1 MTPQAPAAAE
11 RYWLQIISQMGG
23 DVAMHLSAVQ
33 AHLEELGPSLPQAP
47 ELQKLQARLARVRQ
61 IGMLGQQLARM
72 AAGEVHQVPEEV
84 SLTTVLREVLAQ
96 QKARAALR
104 GVELHRAMHPATVLL
119 DPSLLHGFVQQL
131 ADWALAQAQDQLD
144 IRLEMHDWPPQAR
157 LQLTASHPLPSDA
170 PQASDQLLA
179 WCLIEQMAR
188 AQHLRLER
196 LDRPDL
202 TQVLIVFPQ
211 TLSPDTAFGV
221 GAGDD
226 DAEHLSS
233 AFALSQASRPL
244 AGSHWLVI
252 ASQRD
257 VRMEVREALRAS
269 GMLVDFVGS
278 LQEAEAFCQDSMPHG
293 ILFEA
298 ILGGERVQRLRHRLS
313 ARAPHL
319 VWVEITAEGLYSQPA
334 EPSQERPARI
344 GRDALSEQL
353 NSLLES
359 EYTRHL

>member
-33 AHLEELGPSLPQAP
+33 AQLEQLGPSLPPAP
-47 ELQKLQARLARVRQ
+47 ELQKLQTRLARVRQ

-84 SLTTVLREVLAQ
+84 SLTNVLREVLAQ

-131 ADWALAQAQDQLD
+131 TDWALAQSQDRLD
-144 IRLEMHDWPPQAR
+144 IRLEMRDWPPQAR
-157 LQLTASHPLPSDA
+157 LQLTASHPLPWDE
-170 PQASDQLLA
+170 PQANDQLLA

-188 AQHLRLER
+188 TQHLRLER
-196 LDRPDL
+196 VERPDV
-202 TQVLIVFPQ
+202 TQVVIGFPQ

-221 GAGDD
+221 GDD

-252 ASQRD
+252 AGQRD
-257 VRMEVREALRAS
+257 VRAEVREALRAS
-269 GMLVDFVGS
+269 GMLVDFVGN
-278 LQEAEAFCQDSMPHG
+278 LQEAEDFCRDSMPHG

-298 ILGGERVQRLRHRLS
+298 ILGEERVERLRHRLS
-313 ARAPHL
+313 ARAPQL
-319 VWVEITAEGLYSQPA
+319 VWVEIAAEGLYAQPA
-334 EPSQERPARI
+334 EPGQGRPARV
-344 GRDALSEQL
+344 GRDALSERL
-353 NSLLES
+353 TALLES

>member
-1 MTPQAPAAAE
+1 MTPQAPAHTE

-33 AHLEELGPSLPQAP
+33 AHLEALGPNLPP
-47 ELQKLQARLARVRQ
+47 SSELQKLQERLARVRQ

-72 AAGEVHQVPEEV
+72 AAGEVHQVPEEI

-96 QKARAALR
+96 QKARATLR

-119 DPSLLHGFVQQL
+119 DPSLLHSFVQQL
-131 ADWALAQAQDQLD
+131 TDWALALAQDQLD
-144 IRLEMHDWPPQAR
+144 IRLELHDWPPQAR
-157 LQLTASHPLPSDA
+157 LQLTASHPQPPEA
-170 PQASDQLLA
+170 PASSDQLLA
-179 WCLIEQMAR
+179 WSLIEQMAR

-196 LDRPDL
+196 LDRPDA
-202 TQVLIVFPQ
+202 TQLVIDFPQ
-211 TLSPDTAFGV
+211 TLSPETAFGV
-221 GAGDD
+221 GDD
-226 DAEHLSS
+226 DPDHLSS

-252 ASQRD
+252 AGQRD
-257 VRMEVREALRAS
+257 VRTEVREALRAS

-278 LQEAEAFCQDSMPHG
+278 VQEAAAFCQDSTPHG

-298 ILGGERVQRLRHRLS
+298 ILGGERVDRLRHRLS

-319 VWVEITAEGLYSQPA
+319 VWVEMAAEGLHALPGEPA
-334 EPSQERPARI
+334 LGRPARI
-344 GRDALSEQL
+344 GRDALSGQL
-353 NSLLES
+353 VALLES

>member
-1 MTPQAPAAAE
+1 MTPQAPSAAVAE

-33 AHLEELGPSLPQAP
+33 DHLEQLGSHLPAAP

-61 IGMLGQQLARM
+61 IGMLGQQLARV

-84 SLTTVLREVLAQ
+84 SLTTVLRDVLAQ

-104 GVELHRAMHPATVLL
+104 GIELHRAMHPATVLL
-119 DPSLLHGFVQQL
+119 DPSLLHSFIQQL
-131 ADWALAQAQDQLD
+131 ADWALAQSQDQLD

-157 LQLTASHPLPSDA
+157 LQFTASHPLPEEIASS
-170 PQASDQLLA
+170 SDQLLA

-188 AQHLRLER
+188 TQHLRLER
-196 LDRPDL
+196 LDRPDA
-202 TQVLIVFPQ
+202 TQVVIDFPQ
-211 TLSPDTAFGV
+211 TLSPDTTFGV
-221 GAGDD
+221 GDD
-226 DAEHLSS
+226 DPEHLSS

-252 ASQRD
+252 AGQRD
-257 VRMEVREALRAS
+257 VRTEVREALRAS

-278 LQEAEAFCQDSMPHG
+278 LQEAEDFCQDSMPHG

-298 ILGGERVQRLRHRLS
+298 ILGGERVDRLRHRLS

-319 VWVEITAEGLYSQPA
+319 VWVEMAAEGLHALPGEPA
-334 EPSQERPARI
+334 LGRPARI
-344 GRDALSEQL
+344 GRDALSGQL
-353 NSLLES
+353 VALLES

>member
-1 MTPQAPAAAE
+1 MTPLAPATTE

-23 DVAMHLSAVQ
+23 EVAMHLSAAQ
-33 AHLEELGPSLPQAP
+33 AHLEALSPILTPTP
-47 ELQKLQARLARVRQ
+47 ELQALQDRLARVRQ

-84 SLTTVLREVLAQ
+84 SLTTILREILAQ

-119 DPSLLHGFVQQL
+119 DPSLLHSFVQHL
-131 ADWALAQAQDQLD
+131 TDWALAQAQDQLD
-144 IRLEMHDWPPQAR
+144 IRLELHDWPPQAR
-157 LQLTASHPLPSDA
+157 LQLTASHPQPSEE
-170 PQASDQLLA
+170 PPSSDQLLA
-179 WCLIEQMAR
+179 WCLIEQMVR

-196 LDRPDL
+196 LDRPDV
-202 TQVLIVFPQ
+202 TQLVIGFPQ
-211 TLSPDTAFGV
+211 TLNQDADFGV
-221 GAGDD
+221 GDD
-226 DAEHLSS
+226 DAEQLSS

-252 ASQRD
+252 AGQRD
-257 VRMEVREALRAS
+257 VRTEVREALSTS

-278 LQEAEAFCQDSMPHG
+278 VQEAASFCQDSMPHG

-298 ILGGERVQRLRHRLS
+298 ILGGERVERLRHRLS
-313 ARAPHL
+313 ARAPQL
-319 VWVEITAEGLYSQPA
+319 VWVEMAAEGLHALAGEPA
-334 EPSQERPARI
+334 LGRPARI
-344 GRDALSEQL
+344 GRDALSGQL
-353 NSLLES
+353 VALLES